1 MAEKVLVVYASKY
14 GATTGIAEKIG
25 ETLREEGL
33 QVDVLQAKKV
43 GDLTQYDAF
52 IIGSAV
58 YMGQWRKDAANF
70 LKNNEN
76 LLAGKPV
83 WLFVS
88 GPTGKG
94 DATELM
100 QGWLYPGKLKP
111 VIEAIKPRDIGVF
124 HGNID
129 VSKLN
134 FFERFIIRMVKAEFG
149 DFRDWH
155 SIDTWAKTIADEQK
169 K

>member
-1 MAEKVLVVYASKY
+1 MADKVLVAYASKH
-14 GATTGIAEKIG
+14 GATKGIAEKIG
-25 ETLREEGL
+25 EVLREEGL
-33 QVDVLQAKKV
+33 QVDVLQAKQV
-43 GDLTQYDAF
+43 GDLAQYDAF
-52 IIGSAV
+52 VIGSAV
-58 YMGQWRKDAANF
+58 YMGQWRKDAVNF
-70 LKNNEN
+70 LKNN
-76 LLAGKPV
+76 LTILTGKPV

-111 VIEAIKPRDIGVF
+111 VVEAIKPRHIGVF
-124 HGNID
+124 HGIIEMN
-129 VSKLN
+129 KLN

-155 SIDTWAKTIADEQK
+155 SIESWAKTITADLK